1 MIMNIQSY
9 IYMGLFTLSFPSTV
23 EVVMEETRRWL
34 ENEQLSPDFLLG
46 LITDN
51 KFEAKDESGESSQ

>member
-23 EVVMEETRRWL
+23 EIVTEETRRWL
-34 ENEQLSPDFLLG
+34 ENEQLSPDFLYKLF
-46 LITDN
+46 TDN
-51 KFEAKDESGESSQ
+51 KFEAKDEAAKSSQ